1 MSDILHHIQ
10 QQAAG
15 LGEQYRQAINLDDIR
30 VEPGALRQAA
40 DYLAK
45 KNYHSVIIVVDQNTF
60 EAAGKQLAA
69 SLAAIAAGPAV
80 HTTMIRPDSE
90 GDVIADEASIIQ
102 LILDIQHHNA
112 EAVVAVG
119 GGTLHDICRYSAYT
133 TGIPFVSVPTAP
145 SVDGFNS
152 KGAPIILRGEKQTIP
167 AIGPMAIFADL
178 DILVEAPAPLV
189 AAGFGDMLGKYTS
202 LFDWRFGAAVAG
214 EPYLPLA
221 AEITRSALQ
230 KCVDSVD
237 LIAKRSEEGVRVL
250 MTALIESGLAML
262 LFGQSHPASG
272 AEHHLSH
279 YWEMEYLRLRR
290 RQLLHGAKVGVACI
304 EISKLYHRLAAEG
317 LGLDRGD
324 NTGDDSLFAG
334 ENEAAAET
342 HSRLAENREEIR
354 REIGR
359 IPDFRTLG
367 ELLAAVGGPTT
378 PEQLGI
384 SAELL
389 ERSLREAHQVRPG
402 RSTLLKLYNEGRVAS
417 T

>member
-15 LGEQYRQAINLDDIR
+15 LGEPYRQAIQLDDIR

-69 SLAAIAAGPAV
+69 LTAITAGPAV

-102 LILDIQHHNA
+102 LILDIQHFNA

-178 DILVEAPAPLV
+178 DILAEAPAPLV

-237 LIAKRSEEGVRVL
+237 LIAKRSEEGVRIL

-290 RQLLHGAKVGVACI
+290 RQLLHGAKVGVACM
-304 EISKLYHRLAAEG
+304 EISKLYHQLAAQG

-324 NTGDDSLFAG
+324 NINGGSLFAG
-334 ENEAAAET
+334 ENEAAAAI
-342 HSRLAENREEIR
+342 HSRLAENREELC
-354 REIGR
+354 REIGL
-359 IPDFRTLG
+359 IPDSRTLG
-367 ELLAAVGGPTT
+367 ELLAAVGGPTS
-378 PEQLGI
+378 PGQLGI

-389 ERSLREAHQVRPG
+389 ERSLQEAHRVRPG
-402 RSTLLKLYNEGRVAS
+402 RSTLLKLYNEERAARI
-417 T
+417 